1 MPHGS
6 RFAGVA
12 PRATLRL
19 RGKGCRFPG
28 RGWPRRTRP
37 GGARIGLR
45 QGAGRLFQGGLPQ
58 PAPMQGKARL
68 TLHGGWPRAGC
79 GRVGAADRRNSL
91 RQRLTRINVAHR
103 WLRQPPGGRVQAPP
117 PSARA
122 WRSSRPASDRL
133 WLRRQCAATSRPVFA
148 IIESELTPVSK
159 RLVDDLNKIKAARK
173 RGRRKRFSRLDMYR
187 EQISTLAATGGS
199 TEDIRIWLRQHAS
212 VMVARSTVW
221 RALARWKAEG
231 G

>member
-1 MPHGS
+1 MS
-6 RFAGVA
+6 RIV
-12 PRATLRL
+12 
-19 RGKGCRFPG
+19 
-28 RGWPRRTRP
+28 
-37 GGARIGLR
+37 
-45 QGAGRLFQGGLPQ
+45 
-58 PAPMQGKARL
+58 
-68 TLHGGWPRAGC
+68 GC
-79 GRVGAADRRNSL
+79 G
-91 RQRLTRINVAHR
+91 
-103 WLRQPPGGRVQAPP
+103 
-117 PSARA
+117 
-122 WRSSRPASDRL
+122 SRPADGCKRAAAIGQGL
-133 WLRRQCAATSRPVFA
+133 ALLAPGLRPAWLRRQCAATSRPVFA

-187 EQISTLAATGGS
+187 EQISMLAATGGS